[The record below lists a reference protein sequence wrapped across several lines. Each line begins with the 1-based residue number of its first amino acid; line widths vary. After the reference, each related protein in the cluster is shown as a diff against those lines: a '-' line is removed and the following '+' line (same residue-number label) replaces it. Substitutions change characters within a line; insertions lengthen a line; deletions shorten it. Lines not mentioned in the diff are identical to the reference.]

1 MADVAAYYDPN
12 SLLKWYQAQQ
22 ADINKAKQSSADAL
36 TARANDNIRQIN
48 EKRTVYQKQNED
60 AAKQAYI
67 SRQVAQRDLP
77 QRMAAM
83 GNSGGLSESSLVA
96 LQNQYENQRNAYE
109 TQYQEQLSGLD
120 SQVSSVNANL
130 AAALAENEADYAGQL
145 GSARDNYQQ
154 LLYQME
160 AAIAQKK
167 AEEEAEAKAAAEA
180 AAAAARAS
188 ASRKTAGTST
198 AGAAYTPKKT
208 SSSSNYTAGVEDQ
221 KRYDSMQR
229 TQNAEVMRRE
239 LASMSSAQAAK
250 YIQQNE
256 AAGAISSVQANSLR
270 KKFVR

>member
-60 AAKQAYI
+60 AAKQAYV

-130 AAALAENEADYAGQL
+130 AAALAENEADYAAQL

-160 AAIAQKK
+160 AALAQKK
-167 AEEEAEAKAAAEA
+167 AEEEAAAKAA
-180 AAAAARAS
+180 R
-188 ASRKTAGTST
+188 
-198 AGAAYTPKKT
+198 
-208 SSSSNYTAGVEDQ
+208 
-221 KRYDSMQR
+221 
-229 TQNAEVMRRE
+229 
-239 LASMSSAQAAK
+239 
-250 YIQQNE
+250 
-256 AAGAISSVQANSLR
+256 
-270 KKFVR
+270 